1 MEECART
8 MRAFECPPIRSMRK
22 EEKGGS
28 EEVIVPGARVARENG
43 SPPPNP
49 LCFSVRPELV
59 EGLTTNVFLRATRGM
74 CAIQKSS
81 TFTRKG
87 EK

>member
-1 MEECART
+1 MRAMETTSMPNRSGEECMEECART
-8 MRAFECPPIRSMRK
+8 MRAVECPPIRSMRK

-28 EEVIVPGARVARENG
+28 EEVIVPGVRVARENG

-59 EGLTTNVFLRATRGM
+59 EGLTTNVFL
-74 CAIQKSS
+74 
-81 TFTRKG
+81 
-87 EK
+87 

>member
-1 MEECART
+1 
-8 MRAFECPPIRSMRK
+8 MRK

-28 EEVIVPGARVARENG
+28 EEVIVPGARVAGENG

-59 EGLTTNVFLRATRGM
+59 EGLTTNVFL
-74 CAIQKSS
+74 
-81 TFTRKG
+81 
-87 EK
+87 